1 MERKIV
7 YGLIV
12 FSITGLNTN
21 EDCIL
26 MYPENLSVKEL
37 LKKLLLISFFNIIN
51 N

>member
-12 FSITGLNTN
+12 YNITNVNTN

-26 MYPENLSVKEL
+26 KYPENLSVNK
-37 LKKLLLISFFNIIN
+37 I
-51 N
+51 